1 MDMWTGYNKQ
11 VIKDVCYNC
20 SSPISKQSWSYIGLM
35 QYRLPKDKVYCECYG
50 DKGFYFATKAKTHAR
65 LIEIAVRDEHKG
77 QGIGKSLLY
86 RLLSRM
92 KADGIFKLTFRT
104 PINESAQYFW
114 LKQGAKIIDIKDND
128 YVMELIFR

>member
-1 MDMWTGYNKQ
+1 
-11 VIKDVCYNC
+11 
-20 SSPISKQSWSYIGLM
+20 M
-35 QYRLPKDKVYCECYG
+35 QYRLPTDKVYCECYG

-128 YVMELIFR
+128 YVMELIFK